1 MKNNGRVVS
10 IKGIDVAI
18 TGMDYN
24 YPNNKDNIANNKFDV
39 TFYVSINNQ
48 AFAIDFSNERLT
60 DQNQYIADTFIGNGE
75 TYSAFLSEVESNMS
89 LGDAKQYS
97 DDIRNAANAEIGAIA
112 QSVYTHA
119 LSHSPDQ
126 DEE

>member
-97 DDIRNAANAEIGAIA
+97 DDIRNAANTAIGEIA

>member
-24 YPNNKDNIANNKFDV
+24 YPNNKDNIANNKFDI

-75 TYSAFLSEVESNMS
+75 TYSAFLSEVESNMP
-89 LGDAKQYS
+89 LGDGKQYS
-97 DDIRNAANAEIGAIA
+97 DDIRNAANTAIGEIA

>member
-24 YPNNKDNIANNKFDV
+24 YPNNKDNIANNKFDI

-75 TYSAFLSEVESNMS
+75 TYSAFLSEVESNMP